1 MMIATSSWISKQPDR
16 CGGDACVRDSRIPVW
31 VLVGY
36 RDLGKDDAWLL
47 NAYPSLT
54 PDDLAAAWEYAAD
67 NSPEIERSIRENE
80 AGEEGFVE

>member
-1 MMIATSSWISKQPDR
+1 MITTSSWISKKPDR

-36 RDLGKDDAWLL
+36 RDLGKDDVWLL

-54 PDDLAAAWEYAAD
+54 PDDLAAAW
-67 NSPEIERSIRENE
+67 SMRQIIRMKSSVPS
-80 AGEEGFVE
+80 AKMRQAKKDS